1 MSNDEDLLV
10 ADIPVRGRVSNQ
22 LTPDQATHMHAWIQA
37 LRSGDYVQTQSRL
50 RTPVYVGDQRKTGYC
65 CLGVAAEVAITQ
77 GCPIA
82 WGTNSITSNT
92 IGSIGSIG
100 SDNTGYHDSSGSLA
114 IGPMIEWFGFAG
126 KYAAIEV
133 PCKMLG
139 RRGTRNPCIGYR
151 FGHHDPHTCARPAF
165 VEATSLNDH
174 YKWGFGQIASAFED
188 FYFPAASDGE

>member
-37 LRSGDYVQTQSRL
+37 LRSGDYVQAQSRL
-50 RTPVYVGDQRKTGYC
+50 RVYQSGGEGEEKFDFC

-77 GCPIA
+77 GCPIYWAANGIASADHGKVA
-82 WGTNSITSNT
+82 WQHEISA
-92 IGSIGSIG
+92 
-100 SDNTGYHDSSGSLA
+100 SLA
-114 IGPMIEWFGFAG
+114 IAPMIEWFGFSS

-139 RRGTRNPCIGYR
+139 QRGNRNPCTGYR